1 MIPQSNVRR
10 PPLARAKPSFARAA
24 PGVPA
29 VAFLWLALVA
39 GAAAAADVRIG
50 YQTGVE
56 PAKLGIPEG
65 AFERASGATIDW
77 RRFDNGAEVL
87 RAVASG
93 DLDIGSVGSSVVATA
108 AGRQLAIETFLIGAR
123 LGASEALVARR
134 ASGIAAPADL
144 IGKTVAVPFV
154 TTCHYSLLAALKHW
168 GIDRTRV
175 KIVNLRVSEIP
186 AAWARGDIDAAYVWD
201 PALGRIKPDGRVL
214 ATSIDVAQWGAPTF
228 DVWIVRKEF
237 SAQRAQFL
245 SAFVKTSLDYVARYG
260 ADPKAF
266 DSAGNVE
273 KIARASGAKRE
284 DIAGLLAGNAY
295 PQAAEQRR
303 LLDADYPQALALTAA
318 FLKEQGKLDAVLTDY
333 RPYSTSRFLP

>member
-1 MIPQSNVRR
+1 MT
-10 PPLARAKPSFARAA
+10 RAA
-24 PGVPA
+24 FGRRVLA
-29 VAFLWLALVA
+29 WVSLALLAGVA
-39 GAAAAADVRIG
+39 QAADVRIG

-56 PAKLGIPEG
+56 PAKLAIPEG
-65 AFERASGATIDW
+65 AFERATGASIDW

-93 DLDIGSVGSSVVATA
+93 DIDIGSVGSSVVAAA
-108 AGRQLAIETFLIGAR
+108 AGRQLPVETFLIGSR

-134 ASGIAAPADL
+134 ASGIAAPGDL

-201 PALGRIKPDGRVL
+201 PALGRIKDDGKVL
-214 ATSIDVAQWGAPTF
+214 ATSLDVAAWGAPTF
-228 DVWIVRKEF
+228 DVWIVRKDF
-237 SAQRAQFL
+237 SAHNPQFVT
-245 SAFVKTSLDYVARYG
+245 AFVKISLDYVKRYS
-260 ADPKAF
+260 ADPKGF
-266 DSAGNVE
+266 ESDVNLE
-273 KIARASGAKRE
+273 KIAKASGAKRE

-295 PQAAEQRR
+295 PQAAEQRQM
-303 LLDADYPQALALTAA
+303 LDGDYPKALGDTAE
-318 FLKEQGKLDAVLTDY
+318 FLKEQGKLDAVLADY
-333 RPYSTSRFLP
+333 RAYATSRFLP

>member
-1 MIPQSNVRR
+1 
-10 PPLARAKPSFARAA
+10 
-24 PGVPA
+24 
-29 VAFLWLALVA
+29 
-39 GAAAAADVRIG
+39 VRIG

-56 PAKLGIPEG
+56 PAKLGIPDG
-65 AFERASGATIDW
+65 AFEGASGASIDW

-93 DLDIGSVGSSVVATA
+93 DIDIGSVGSSVVAAA
-108 AGRQLAIETFLIGAR
+108 AGRQLPVETFLIGAR

-134 ASGIAAPADL
+134 ASGIAVPADL
-144 IGKTVAVPFV
+144 PGKTIAVPFV
-154 TTCHYSLLAALKHW
+154 TTCHYSLLAALEHW

-201 PALGRIKPDGRVL
+201 PALGRIKDDGKVL

-237 SAQRAQFL
+237 GARNPQFVT
-245 SAFVKTSLDYVARYG
+245 AFVKTSLDYVNRYS
-260 ADPKAF
+260 ADPKGF
-266 DSAGNVE
+266 DSEANLQ
-273 KIARASGAKRE
+273 KIAKASGARRE

-295 PQAAEQRR
+295 PQAAEQR
-303 LLDADYPQALALTAA
+303 LLLEGAYPEALGRTAA
-318 FLKEQGKLDAVLTDY
+318 FLKDQGKLDAVLADY
-333 RPYSTSRFLP
+333 RAYSTSRFLP